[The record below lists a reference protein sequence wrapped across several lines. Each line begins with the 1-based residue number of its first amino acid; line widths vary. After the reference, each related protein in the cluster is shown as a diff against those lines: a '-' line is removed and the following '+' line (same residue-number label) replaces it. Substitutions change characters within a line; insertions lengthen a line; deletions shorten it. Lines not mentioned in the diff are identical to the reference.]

1 MKTSKRSSYSV
12 IVTGKNNRNT
22 RIITPSLQTRAFQSF
37 STQFHFSTQSA
48 FLNDTI
54 TFCFCLS
61 HWESSSFL
69 CICVTCRCW
78 ELSAGNIKW
87 IYQVPIL
94 TAIGV
99 RVLHLLLPINAAWKF
114 TRIHFCKKGQSSII
128 SLQAFEFLACNLKG
142 LKFPSMNTNNLLLS
156 TMKHR
161 WLILYDCLLKCRVF
175 SHNLW
180 ISNIWL
186 FKVIKREL
194 WFYALDA
201 VTTRWNSPIKANKI
215 SSFVTCNKRN
225 NIININ

>member
-1 MKTSKRSSYSV
+1 MIETLGWSHHHCSLEHFRVSLHSSTSLLSLLFWM
-12 IVTGKNNRNT
+12 
-22 RIITPSLQTRAFQSF
+22 TPSPFA
-37 STQFHFSTQSA
+37 SA
-48 FLNDTI
+48 
-54 TFCFCLS
+54 S

-114 TRIHFCKKGQSSII
+114 TRIHFCVYII
-128 SLQAFEFLACNLKG
+128 SLQAFEFLACNLKS

-161 WLILYDCLLKCRVF
+161 WLILYDCLLKMQ
-175 SHNLW
+175 
-180 ISNIWL
+180 
-186 FKVIKREL
+186 
-194 WFYALDA
+194 
-201 VTTRWNSPIKANKI
+201 
-215 SSFVTCNKRN
+215 SFLS
-225 NIININ
+225 

>member
-22 RIITPSLQTRAFQSF
+22 RIITPSLQSRAFQSF

-142 LKFPSMNTNNLLLS
+142 CWA
-156 TMKHR
+156 R
-161 WLILYDCLLKCRVF
+161 WSIDLYDCLLKCRVF

-215 SSFVTCNKRN
+215 SSFVT
-225 NIININ
+225 

>member
-22 RIITPSLQTRAFQSF
+22 RIITPSLQSRAFQSF

-156 TMKHR
+156 MMKHR
-161 WLILYDCLLKCRVF
+161 WLILYDCLLKMQ
-175 SHNLW
+175 
-180 ISNIWL
+180 
-186 FKVIKREL
+186 
-194 WFYALDA
+194 
-201 VTTRWNSPIKANKI
+201 
-215 SSFVTCNKRN
+215 SFLS
-225 NIININ
+225 

>member
-1 MKTSKRSSYSV
+1 MAQKINQCHLKSRKYNLKMWKPPKEAHIQLLSQEKVIETLGSSHHHC
-12 IVTGKNNRNT
+12 
-22 RIITPSLQTRAFQSF
+22 SLEHFRVSLHS
-37 STQFHFSTQSA
+37 ST

-114 TRIHFCKKGQSSII
+114 TWIHFCKKGQSSII

-156 TMKHR
+156 MMKHQ
-161 WLILYDCLLKCRVF
+161 
-175 SHNLW
+175 S
-180 ISNIWL
+180 IWL
-186 FKVIKREL
+186 SSKNAEFSLITSEFLIFGYLKFLIREL
-194 WFYALDA
+194 WFHALDA
-201 VTTRWNSPIKANKI
+201 VTTRWNCPIKANKI
-215 SSFVTCNKRN
+215 SSFVT
-225 NIININ
+225 